1 MEQLLTYFTFGMEI
15 GAAQLIAM
23 AIAAGLGV
31 LGPGIG
37 IGLIGGKAME
47 AIGRNPEASG
57 KIVSNMI
64 LAIVFAE
71 ALGILALVVSFIIRC
86 VASGRAPAWNSS
98 RALGSMQVLRSARNM
113 VQADWQCPVIRN
125 GSPDFR

>member
-1 MEQLLTYFTFGMEI
+1 METES
-15 GAAQLIAM
+15 AKLIAM

-57 KIVSNMI
+57 KVVSNMI

-71 ALGILALVVSFIIRC
+71 ALGILALVVAFIIRF
-86 VASGRAPAWNSS
+86 VG
-98 RALGSMQVLRSARNM
+98 
-113 VQADWQCPVIRN
+113 
-125 GSPDFR
+125 